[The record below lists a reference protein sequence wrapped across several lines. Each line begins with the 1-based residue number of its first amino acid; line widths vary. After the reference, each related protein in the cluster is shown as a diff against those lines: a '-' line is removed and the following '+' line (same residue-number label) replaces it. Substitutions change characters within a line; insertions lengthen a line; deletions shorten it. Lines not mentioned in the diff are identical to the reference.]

1 MAQKYRERGLPA
13 YGLATVSQVR
23 NFYSPKVEKRQD
35 FFAITACAVR
45 KTAIDST
52 SYGKVACFA
61 QAFVADSQHR
71 RQAGFVF
78 PGVPG
83 LMRGRAGFHRGIRM
97 PRRTARYLVE
107 RIFENFARAKFDN
120 LARRDGERVPGAGVA
135 ALPGLAVFHCECAET
150 GKREFGF
157 LDKSVF
163 DRSEKGIEG
172 PFGSRLGQI
181 GLGSYFFDKISLSHQ
196 HVLLKGSPALFQAAF
211 LAMKKPE
218 GIQRSKIMDRLK
230 TFYALLSSCEAQK
243 AAIRW
248 KSEHVRASGR
258 KAGSMQASCR
268 DFSRPGCAARRNT
281 PPSCLRRC

>member
-1 MAQKYRERGLPA
+1 MHAGMVSVSPVRGLRPC
-13 YGLATVSQVR
+13 LALRCSTANVPKPVSVSLDSLTRASSTEARKALRVR
-23 NFYSPKVEKRQD
+23 S
-35 FFAITACAVR
+35 A
-45 KTAIDST
+45 
-52 SYGKVACFA
+52 
-61 QAFVADSQHR
+61 
-71 RQAGFVF
+71 
-78 PGVPG
+78 
-83 LMRGRAGFHRGIRM
+83 
-97 PRRTARYLVE
+97 
-107 RIFENFARAKFDN
+107 
-120 LARRDGERVPGAGVA
+120 A
-135 ALPGLAVFHCECAET
+135 ALVRLA
-150 GKREFGF
+150 
-157 LDKSVF
+157 
-163 DRSEKGIEG
+163 
-172 PFGSRLGQI
+172 
-181 GLGSYFFDKISLSHQ
+181 GSYFFDKISLSHQ